1 MNDINLIRYINYT
14 ADSQDNYQHRSDGGG
29 SIISSTEYL
38 LLWLLMV
45 VRRKQRPKSLVIFW
59 SVSLSGPALFFASF
73 SLSLLFP
80 RKSEDAGRCFYLFH
94 CNSNPP
100 PPPPPLMMIR
110 L

>member
-1 MNDINLIRYINYT
+1 MKKHINLIRYINYT
-14 ADSQDNYQHRSDGGG
+14 ADSQDNYHRRSDGGG

-59 SVSLSGPALFFASF
+59 SLALSLSGPALFFASF

-100 PPPPPLMMIR
+100 PLMMIR